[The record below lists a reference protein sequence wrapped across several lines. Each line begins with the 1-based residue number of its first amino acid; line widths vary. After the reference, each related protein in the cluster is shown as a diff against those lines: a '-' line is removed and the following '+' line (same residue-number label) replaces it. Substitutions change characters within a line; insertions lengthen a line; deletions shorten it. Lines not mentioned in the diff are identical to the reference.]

1 MNKNV
6 KQTFETLAIAV
17 LCTIWVLSMH
27 QGCSDLS
34 TRFSDKKTETKK
46 VQKIQELKKDTINT
60 FKLEQKVR

>member
-1 MNKNV
+1 MDKNV

-17 LCTIWVLSMH
+17 LCTIWVLSIH

>member
-6 KQTFETLAIAV
+6 KQTFETLAITV

>member
-46 VQKIQELKKDTINT
+46 VRKIQELKKDTINT
-60 FKLEQKVR
+60 FKFGQKVR

>member
-46 VQKIQELKKDTINT
+46 AQKPKT
-60 FKLEQKVR
+60 